1 MDVNPDGQFYHISS
15 MKITD
20 ENPDFRIAA
29 IYKIAMIIW
38 NLKQEKTTMAKKII
52 YTITKVYKTAEIAV
66 FLLQSKNKGV
76 RE

>member
-38 NLKQEKTTMAKKII
+38 NLK
-52 YTITKVYKTAEIAV
+52 
-66 FLLQSKNKGV
+66 
-76 RE
+76 